1 MYDHLSVFSCSTAHD
16 FLFLTR
22 LICSLVRWRL
32 SYVFGQYAHLIH
44 SLGLTPRPILFSM
57 STLTWVSDPRISLM
71 LKCFLFITY
80 ECVYVST
87 PYIMFHRVLSR
98 SRHDTIDWDFI
109 LIRIIEYFVV
119 CKATLYD
126 TCTLG
131 PAGLISLSSMVSLS
145 WTRIYHYEHLIS
157 FYPRFLVYGTYWSIL
172 YRLLQQ
178 LDYVSTRTFI

>member
-1 MYDHLSVFSCSTAHD
+1 MASILCIWPIRPSHTFFGFNSTSH
-16 FLFLTR
+16 
-22 LICSLVRWRL
+22 
-32 SYVFGQYAHLIH
+32 
-44 SLGLTPRPILFSM
+44 SM

-109 LIRIIEYFVV
+109 IIRIIEYFVV

-145 WTRIYHYEHLIS
+145 WTRIYHYEHLNF
-157 FYPRFLVYGTYWSIL
+157 FYPWFLIYGTFWSIL